1 MPRGENEA
9 GSINPCAK
17 LTVSIVLCKDGDG
30 RGVGRLVEDECSL
43 IKGRGSQIDSIK
55 LQMNRKWIQSQIES
69 CCNQTSKVHSTTNRE
84 FIRA

>member
-1 MPRGENEA
+1 MPRGENEP

-43 IKGRGSQIDSIK
+43 VKGRGSQIDSIK

-69 CCNQTSKVHSTTNRE
+69 RFNYKSRVHTSMKDGRG
-84 FIRA
+84 